1 MSADAQVPRG
11 GRIPHPPDR
20 RIGQETAALV
30 VQTREFDLA
39 DDLLAYADPADPRA
53 WLRRGDGIV
62 AVGSE
67 TARIVRVGAG
77 SEPRTAALRRAWDGI
92 RSSARVDDAV
102 RLPGTGLVAFAAL
115 VFDEASA
122 ADSVLI
128 VPRTVIG
135 RHGGRTW
142 ITRVVDA
149 GDHRAAGDAA
159 ASGDAAGAAGP
170 DAAADAPRGLRA
182 DADPEPTALGP
193 HWAGTLG
200 PGAQSAQGYQAS
212 VREALTAIADARYGK
227 VVLARDL
234 AGTVPAGSDLRRLVR
249 ALSTEYPDTW
259 AFAVDGLIGASPETL
274 VTAQDGVVTA
284 RVLAGTTAR
293 GADAVTDAR
302 AAASLADS
310 PKDNDEH
317 AFAVRSVVASLAPH
331 TTALDAEGGP
341 FILELPNLF
350 HLATDVRARLSDGA
364 SALDLAAALHPTA
377 AVAGTPTDAAIAAIR
392 ELEPFDRGRY
402 AGPVGWI
409 DARGNGEWAIA
420 LRCAQFDVAGSGSG
434 SPIPLTAYAGAG
446 IVAGSDPEA
455 ELLETRV
462 KFRPIVDALA

>member
-1 MSADAQVPRG
+1 MSAG
-11 GRIPHPPDR
+11 
-20 RIGQETAALV
+20 LV

-62 AVGSE
+62 AVGSD
-67 TARIVRVGAG
+67 TAHVVRVAAG
-77 SEPRTAALRRAWDGI
+77 SEPRTAALTRAWDDI
-92 RSSARVDDAV
+92 RSSARIDDAV

-142 ITRVVDA
+142 ITRILDA
-149 GDHRAAGDAA
+149 GDADGDGHEAA
-159 ASGDAAGAAGP
+159 ASAAGP
-170 DAAADAPRGLRA
+170 AADAVPA
-182 DADPEPTALGP
+182 PTALGP

-212 VREALTAIADARYGK
+212 VRRALAAIADARYGK

-234 AGTVPAGSDLRRLVR
+234 VGTVPAGSDLRRLVR

-331 TTALDAEGGP
+331 TAALDAEGGP

-409 DARGNGEWAIA
+409 DAHGNGEWAIA
-420 LRCAQFDVAGSGSG
+420 LRCAQFDVTGSG